1 MSAGLIYMLTGEKT
15 TVANTEE
22 SVLQTCLIFTGLS
35 EEPALIAELMFL
47 AEKRLKDR
55 HRAE

>member
-1 MSAGLIYMLTGEKT
+1 MLTGEKT

-47 AEKRLKDR
+47 AEKETQR
-55 HRAE
+55 